1 MSETYI
7 QNRNVKTDGWDWILV
22 IGLSMAPMTSLRIWK
37 IGPAELLCA
46 IWCIRY
52 LSLRSIKL
60 THVMKFFA
68 GFIIFML
75 IGTVIS
81 LYKSS
86 VGLSEVGIIT
96 WIYLGLISCISY
108 SALSEHSGA
117 YIESLADKFSCV
129 SVIVYFTLYLYSVTV
144 SRSLFG
150 LNLWYGGR
158 RFSPLGTNPHQIAVF
173 MSALPFLFIRNA
185 VHRKNTWRNL
195 ICAAICVF
203 LMIQT
208 ESSTGI
214 IALVTGFASLIVVLS
229 LRIHTDA
236 RKKFALLLV
245 EAALAALIILVFWSD
260 IYDFIYNWIASDS
273 NGLGRISIFS
283 HIGDTFRE
291 SPLFGL
297 GPGMHS
303 ETTRGGSIEYHCT
316 YLEILAASG
325 IAGTLVFIIFSIKEF
340 KTLLKDP
347 YLLPVMFA
355 LYAYGISGFAMRRL
369 AYWGLTVFA
378 LLLAEKAT
386 SEVSTDVDDMQY
398 QETEQDVGDN
408 SEVVT
413 S

>member
-1 MSETYI
+1 MSEFCN
-7 QNRNVKTDGWDWILV
+7 QNKKIKIDNWDWILI
-22 IGLSMAPMTSLRIWK
+22 IGLTMAPMTSLRIWK
-37 IGPAELLCA
+37 IGPAELLCVV
-46 IWCIRY
+46 WCLRY
-52 LSLRSIKL
+52 FSLRTVKL
-60 THVMKFFA
+60 THVLRFFA
-68 GFIIFML
+68 GLIIFMI
-75 IGTVIS
+75 IGTVIGI
-81 LYKSS
+81 YKES
-86 VGLSEVGIIT
+86 GIIAKAGILT
-96 WIYLGLISCISY
+96 WIYLGLISCVSY

-117 YIESLADKFSCV
+117 YLESMVDKFACI
-129 SVIVYFTLYLYSVTV
+129 SVIIYFMLYLYSITV

-150 LNLWYGGR
+150 YQLWYGGK
-158 RFSPLGTNPHQIAVF
+158 RFSPLGTNPHQLAVF

-185 VHRKNTWRNL
+185 IHRKSILRNL

-214 IALVTGFASLIVVLS
+214 IALITGFASSIVILS

-236 RKKFALLLV
+236 RKKFALLLL

-260 IYDFIYNWIASDS
+260 IYGFIYDWIASDS

-283 HIGDTFRE
+283 HISDTFKE

-297 GPGMHS
+297 GPGMHA
-303 ETTRGGSIEYHCT
+303 ETTSGGNMEYHCT
-316 YLEILAASG
+316 YLEILAATG
-325 IAGTLVFIIFSIKEF
+325 IAGTLVFIVFSVREF
-340 KTLLKDP
+340 KSLLKDP
-347 YLLPVMFA
+347 YLLPIMFA

-408 SEVVT
+408 SEIVT